1 MSWVSKCGIYLMES
15 DIAGIGTEL
24 VKEEGTVE
32 VGFPLKYKHV

>member
-1 MSWVSKCGIYLMES
+1 MSWVSKCGLYLMES
-15 DIAGIGTEL
+15 HIGLGTEL